1 MVRLEAPPKEQSP
14 PKEQTSPGFRALVL
28 PVLLVTAATTL
39 MVVLVEDAARI
50 PLALYGAGAL
60 VVIGWCAGELA
71 RRRRA
76 VSVLHEHYAY
86 RISLLEGRLA
96 QHDEESVRLGKELV
110 PAAVHRL
117 RQGESPDEV
126 IRVVVDGDERYR
138 ELPAA
143 QRALLKY
150 VLQIVDDEEAM
161 RESAQ
166 RSFVNIARRVQSLVH
181 QQASELREM
190 EDAHG
195 RNPEVFD
202 DLLRIDHGTALI
214 GRLADSITVLGK
226 ARPGR
231 QWPRPVPL
239 FSVLR
244 GAMSRILEY
253 QRVDLHSISKVA
265 IIGTAVEPLIHA
277 CAELLDNATRYSPP
291 QTRVHVTAV
300 EVQTGIAI
308 EIEDGG
314 VSLSEEARAR
324 AERMLA
330 RAQAGIDL
338 NDLGETPRLG
348 MAVVGRLCQMYH
360 LQVSLRQSA
369 YGGVRAVLI
378 VPRSIVTTGP
388 APGIAHGIGASA
400 LPRGS
405 VSDLPTT
412 DVLRP
417 ANRVPRPVTGPR
429 RPAPVAAV
437 GEDDV
442 PVVTEWTE
450 NGLPQR
456 RSRGRAPLGSH
467 NLGLQGA
474 GYGGAGRAGGQ
485 PYGPPNGGA
494 NGTANGAAHGRTHDH
509 GGIGNGIGPG
519 NGFGP
524 GAANGPG
531 VGAAGAGGAGGLTPE
546 QKPGPG
552 IWLEAFTKA
561 VNGTPGEP
569 AAGTG
574 ESPGRTGDH
583 GESDDVRGK
592 GDLK

>member
-1 MVRLEAPPKEQSP
+1 MVRLEAPPKEQAP
-14 PKEQTSPGFRALVL
+14 PGEQGPPGLRGPLL
-28 PVLLVTAATTL
+28 PLLLAAAVTALA
-39 MVVLVEDAARI
+39 VVLAGEAARI
-50 PLALYGAGAL
+50 PLALYAAGAL
-60 VVIGWCAGELA
+60 AVTLWCAVELA

-76 VSVLHEHYAY
+76 ISVLHEHYGY
-86 RISLLEGRLA
+86 RIAQLEGRLA
-96 QHDEESVRLGKELV
+96 QLDEENVRLGKELM

-117 RQGESPDEV
+117 HQGESPDEV
-126 IRVVVDGDERYR
+126 IHALVDGDDRYR
-138 ELPAA
+138 HLPAA
-143 QRALLKY
+143 QRVLLRS
-150 VLQIVDDEEAM
+150 VLQIADDEDAM
-161 RESAQ
+161 REAAQ
-166 RSFVNIARRVQSLVH
+166 RAFVNIARRVQSIVH

-190 EDAHG
+190 EEAHG

-214 GRLADSITVLGK
+214 GRLADSIAVLGK

-253 QRVDLHSISKVA
+253 QRVDLHSIAKVA
-265 IIGTAVEPLIHA
+265 IVGTAVEPVIHA

-330 RAQAGIDL
+330 RAQAGIGLD
-338 NDLGETPRLG
+338 DLGETPRLG

-378 VPRSIVTTGP
+378 VPRDIVTTGP

-400 LPRGS
+400 LPRGT

-412 DVLRP
+412 DILRP
-417 ANRVPRPVTGPR
+417 ADRPPRPVTGPQ
-429 RPAPVAAV
+429 PSLPVAAPAPAPAAPAPAPAPASAS

-467 NLGLQGA
+467 NLGL
-474 GYGGAGRAGGQ
+474 RPTGQ
-485 PYGPPNGGA
+485 PYEAPY
-494 NGTANGAAHGRTHDH
+494 GRT
-509 GGIGNGIGPG
+509 NGHPVPERVAA
-519 NGFGP
+519 P
-524 GAANGPG
+524 GAAP
-531 VGAAGAGGAGGLTPE
+531 APE
-546 QKPGPG
+546 QRPGPG
-552 IWLEAFTKA
+552 IWLDAFTKA
-561 VNGTPGEP
+561 VNGAPEEP
-569 AAGTG
+569 ATGTT
-574 ESPGRTGDH
+574 ESPEHTGDH

-592 GDLK
+592 GDLT

>member
-1 MVRLEAPPKEQSP
+1 MVRVEAPPSDQASP
-14 PKEQTSPGFRALVL
+14 SVRALVV
-28 PVLLVTAATTL
+28 PAVLLVAATA
-39 MVVLVEDAARI
+39 VAVGLVPDSARI
-50 PLALYGAGAL
+50 PLVVYGAVATII
-60 VVIGWCAGELA
+60 VTWCAGELS
-71 RRRRA
+71 RRA
-76 VSVLHEHYAY
+76 RTVSTLHEHYAY
-86 RISLLEGRLA
+86 RLAQLERRLA
-96 QHDEESVRLGKELV
+96 QHDEETVRLGKELM
-110 PAAVHRL
+110 PATIHRL
-117 RQGESPDEV
+117 RQGESPAEV
-126 IRVVVDGDERYR
+126 IRAVVDGDERYR
-138 ELPAA
+138 ELPTA
-143 QRALLKY
+143 QRSLLRS
-150 VLQIVDDEEAM
+150 VLGIVDDEEAM

-166 RSFVNIARRVQSLVH
+166 RSFVNIARRVQSIVH

-190 EDAHG
+190 EEAHG

-214 GRLADSITVLGK
+214 GRLADSIAVLGK

-231 QWPRPVPL
+231 QWPKPVPL

-253 QRVDLHSISKVA
+253 QRVDLHSIAKVA

-324 AERMLA
+324 AETMLA
-330 RAQAGIDL
+330 QAQAGIDL

-348 MAVVGRLCQMYH
+348 MAVVGRLCQMYN

-378 VPRSIVTTGP
+378 VPRDVVTTGP

-400 LPRGS
+400 GPRGS
-405 VSDLPTT
+405 GAGLPTT

-417 ANRVPRPVTGPR
+417 ADRVPRPVTGPQ
-429 RPAPVAAV
+429 PSAPLAGSLA
-437 GEDDV
+437 GSMDDDI

-467 NLGLQGA
+467 NLGLQNTGRAPGAPRGDGRGGGPSGSRPQGNGTVNGRSNGYGA
-474 GYGGAGRAGGQ
+474 GYHGDD
-485 PYGPPNGGA
+485 NGGRGDA
-494 NGTANGAAHGRTHDH
+494 PGGTAEGAQRE
-509 GGIGNGIGPG
+509 GG
-519 NGFGP
+519 
-524 GAANGPG
+524 
-531 VGAAGAGGAGGLTPE
+531 TPE
-546 QKPGPG
+546 KKPGPG

-561 VNGTPGEP
+561 VNGTPREPSTGAGE
-569 AAGTG
+569 A
-574 ESPGRTGDH
+574 PGHPGDQ